1 MKKNFATKIL
11 GFALVLTL
19 LVAAIGMIVV
29 AEETLPVL
37 TQFGDLTIDD
47 AQFAPN
53 PDYDKFT
60 VLDIYIENADANV
73 LATVSAKMDESE
85 YYVQFKFYG
94 DDQTLITDGE
104 GVATFDEMGFLS
116 GDSVDIINV
125 VKENAIWSGMPVSE

>member
-60 VLDIYIENADANV
+60 VLDFYIENADANV